1 MIASLYESRVITR
14 GIFMDLCKANKYV
27 DADDLMWD
35 LKKTEIDPVHYSKII
50 GSTFRVFE
58 GEQLI
63 KDTGR
68 TKASERNS
76 GNLIKIWK
84 SLLFQEIKVVS

>member
-1 MIASLYESRVITR
+1 MIASLYESKVLTR
-14 GIFMDLCKANKYV
+14 GVFMDLCKSNKYV
-27 DADDLMWD
+27 DADVLMWD

-58 GEQLI
+58 SEQLI
-63 KDTGR
+63 KDSGR
-68 TKASERNS
+68 VRASERNS
-76 GNLIKIWK
+76 GNLIKIWR

>member
-1 MIASLYESRVITR
+1 
-14 GIFMDLCKANKYV
+14 MDLCKVNKYV
-27 DADDLMWD
+27 DADTLMWD

-58 GEQLI
+58 SEQLI

-68 TKASERNS
+68 TKSSERNS
-76 GNLIKIWK
+76 GNIIKIWR
-84 SLLFQEIKVVS
+84 SLLYQEIKVVS

>member
-1 MIASLYESRVITR
+1 
-14 GIFMDLCKANKYV
+14 MDLCKTNKYV
-27 DADDLMWD
+27 DADVLMWD

-58 GEQLI
+58 SEQLI
-63 KDTGR
+63 KDTSR
-68 TKASERNS
+68 TKSSERNS
-76 GNLIKIWK
+76 GNLIKIWR

>member
-1 MIASLYESRVITR
+1 MVASLYESKVVTR
-14 GIFMDLCKANKYV
+14 GILMDLCKTNKYV
-27 DADDLMWD
+27 DADVLMWD

-58 GEQLI
+58 SEQLI

-68 TKASERNS
+68 TKSSERNF
-76 GNLIKIWK
+76 GNIIKIWR
-84 SLLFQEIKVVS
+84 SLLYQEIKVVS

>member
-1 MIASLYESRVITR
+1 MIASLYESKVITR

-58 GEQLI
+58 SEQLI

>member
-1 MIASLYESRVITR
+1 
-14 GIFMDLCKANKYV
+14 MDLCKTNKYV
-27 DADDLMWD
+27 DADVLMWD

-58 GEQLI
+58 SEQLI

-68 TKASERNS
+68 TKSSERNS
-76 GNLIKIWK
+76 GNLIKNWR
-84 SLLFQEIKVVS
+84 SLLYQEIKVVS

>member
-1 MIASLYESRVITR
+1 
-14 GIFMDLCKANKYV
+14 MDLCKSNKYV

-58 GEQLI
+58 SEQLI

-68 TKASERNS
+68 TKSSERNS

-84 SLLFQEIKVVS
+84 SNVYV

>member
-1 MIASLYESRVITR
+1 MIASLYESKVITR

-58 GEQLI
+58 SEQLI

-68 TKASERNS
+68 TKSSERNS
-76 GNLIKIWK
+76 GNLIKIWR
-84 SLLFQEIKVVS
+84 SLLYQETVSVS

>member
-1 MIASLYESRVITR
+1 MINSLYESKMITR
-14 GIFMDLCKANKYV
+14 GILMDLCKSQKYV
-27 DADDLMWD
+27 DADILMWE
-35 LKKTEIDPVHYSKII
+35 LKKTEIDPVHYSKNI

-58 GEQLI
+58 SEQLI

>member
-1 MIASLYESRVITR
+1 
-14 GIFMDLCKANKYV
+14 MDLCKANKYV

-58 GEQLI
+58 SEQLI